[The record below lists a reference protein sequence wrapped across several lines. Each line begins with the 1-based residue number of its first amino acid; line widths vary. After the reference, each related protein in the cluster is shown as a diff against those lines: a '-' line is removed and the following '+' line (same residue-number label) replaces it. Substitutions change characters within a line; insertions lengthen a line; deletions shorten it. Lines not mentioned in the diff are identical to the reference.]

1 VQPRARRSIRLSLAL
16 LAAAATLSAG
26 ASLAGAT
33 ATSRTT
39 SSVKV
44 LDIGQV
50 RLHVPGSW
58 VITVARKVCGHR
70 TCRRQCAPGYAK
82 RVYVSTFP
90 PLLNCPLNF
99 RRNSVWVVPTARK
112 GATTRRRLAFDAG
125 SEILTI
131 PSKGVTLYG
140 FGKPGVHVVATE
152 EPSSLARLL
161 AAHLPVA
168 VPSGWQSVS
177 DGVVSMEVPARW
189 PVRHLAGP
197 NDINPGACGGPFFP
211 NPAASVGV
219 GTAIV
224 FCADNT
230 SSTDAASLAAPG
242 NGAWLVG
249 ASNAVHLPVVFS
261 PPGTTTRSRTIHR
274 LHATIRFAL
283 APNGTNAV
291 LVTVVAGGVPH
302 YLVLGLGLAPTIAG
316 EILSS
321 LRAS

>member
-1 VQPRARRSIRLSLAL
+1 LS
-16 LAAAATLSAG
+16 TG

-33 ATSRTT
+33 ATSRPTG
-39 SSVKV
+39 SVRV

-58 VITVARKVCGHR
+58 VVTVAQKVCGR
-70 TCRRQCAPGYAK
+70 GTCRRQCAPGYDK

-112 GATTRRRLAFDAG
+112 GATTRRRLSYDGG
-125 SEILTI
+125 SMILSI

-140 FGKPGVHVVATE
+140 FGKPGVHAVETE

-177 DGVVSMEVPARW
+177 DGVLSMKVPATL

-197 NDINPGACGGPFFP
+197 NDVNPGSCGGPYFP
-211 NPAASVGV
+211 SPVVSVGFS
-219 GTAIV
+219 TAIV
-224 FCADNT
+224 YCPPA
-230 SSTDAASLAAPG
+230 SSAEAEFLATPG

-249 ASNAVHLPVVFS
+249 ANDAIRLPAVFS
-261 PPGTTTRSRTIHR
+261 PPGTAARSRTIHGR
-274 LHATIRFAL
+274 NATISFAL

-291 LVTVVAGGVPH
+291 LVGVVADGVPH
-302 YLVLGLGLAPTIAG
+302 YLVLGLGLAPTIA
-316 EILSS
+316 EKILSS
-321 LRAS
+321 LRAG